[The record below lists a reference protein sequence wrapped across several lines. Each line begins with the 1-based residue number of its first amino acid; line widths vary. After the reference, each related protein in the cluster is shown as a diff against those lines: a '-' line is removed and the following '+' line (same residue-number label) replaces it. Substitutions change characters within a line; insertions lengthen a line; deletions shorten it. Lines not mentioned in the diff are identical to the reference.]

1 MALVRALT
9 ALLPSVALAAAQ
21 TDMSSLVQ
29 VNAQPHRSMQGRR
42 DQPFDSPEHK
52 PDYQPRHKAVRQEMQ
67 NYMDMQY
74 FASIAIGGQE
84 ITGIIDTGSFEL
96 VVFETHCQNCGI
108 AAKYNKMKSN
118 KHRKGVI
125 KRGLF
130 YGSGDIYAAEAFDM
144 VDFGPKQVNQSFWE
158 AYEAFM
164 PVLQQA
170 YFQSIIG
177 VGPPE
182 MPPAEAWKKT
192 LTTLK
197 DVARTVSD
205 GREPELWQLVKAK
218 NDTDFAYEVSVQPTM
233 LTNFGVEK
241 FTVCLLSQPGSP
253 GYFVWGDDSSEKHP
267 EVFKRIPVLG
277 RHTWTL
283 RMTDVRLQPR
293 EMNARG
299 PVHIS
304 CAGGCGAI
312 VDSGTS
318 LLMVPANVV
327 SKLEEALTELDAD
340 CTNMQDLPDITFNL
354 GDHTFSLPPDS
365 FLAEVNSVPANMA
378 AFARLR
384 TISSGRCQLSVMES
398 YSTTD
403 WGPLWILGMPF
414 FRKYYTT
421 FHIGKNHDERA
432 LLVAPADSGCYPSTE
447 PAVLS
452 RSGSREVYRRRLDLS
467 NMYISPLVKE
477 AAEGVHMSL

>member
-1 MALVRALT
+1 MAALRVF
-9 ALLPSVALAAAQ
+9 ALLTSTAFAVTPDS
-21 TDMSSLVQ
+21 SSLVQ
-29 VNAQPHRSMQGRR
+29 VNTNTHLKGRREPLPARPNHRS
-42 DQPFDSPEHK
+42 
-52 PDYQPRHKAVRQEMQ
+52 VRQEME

-74 FASIAIGGQE
+74 FATITIGGQE

-108 AAKYNKMKSN
+108 AAKYNKARS
-118 KHRKGVI
+118 HRHTKGSI

-130 YGSGDIYAAEAFDM
+130 YGSGDIYAAEAFDQ
-144 VDFGPKQVNQSFWE
+144 VEFGPKEVTQSFWE

-192 LTTLK
+192 LTSVK
-197 DVARTVSD
+197 DAAKTVAI
-205 GREPELWQLVKAK
+205 GRQLELWQLVKVK
-218 NDTDFAYEVSVQPTM
+218 NDTDFSYEVSVQPTM

-241 FTVCLLSQPGSP
+241 FSVCLLNKPGSP
-253 GYFVWGDDSSEKHP
+253 GYFVWGDDSSKMEPHL
-267 EVFKRIPVLG
+267 FRRIPVLG

-283 RMTDVRLQPR
+283 SMKDVRLQPR
-293 EMNARG
+293 SMTAAD

-304 CAGGCGAI
+304 CENGCGAI

-318 LLMVPANVV
+318 LLMVPSSVV
-327 SKLEEALTELDAD
+327 SKLEDALQMLEAD
-340 CTNMQDLPDITFNL
+340 CSNMKDLPDIAFQL
-354 GDHTFSLPPDS
+354 GDHTFSLPPDAY
-365 FLAEVNSVPANMA
+365 LAEVHAVPSEMA

-384 TISSGRCQLSVMES
+384 TLSSPYGDCQLSVMES

-421 FHIGKNHDERA
+421 FSLGRTKSERA
-432 LLVAPADSGCYPSTE
+432 LFIAKAGPNCYPASAETALALDSGQ
-447 PAVLS
+447 
-452 RSGSREVYRRRLDLS
+452 EVFRRHLDL
-467 NMYISPLVKE
+467 MKAYVSPLVKKAFDSSE
-477 AAEGVHMSL
+477 IEL